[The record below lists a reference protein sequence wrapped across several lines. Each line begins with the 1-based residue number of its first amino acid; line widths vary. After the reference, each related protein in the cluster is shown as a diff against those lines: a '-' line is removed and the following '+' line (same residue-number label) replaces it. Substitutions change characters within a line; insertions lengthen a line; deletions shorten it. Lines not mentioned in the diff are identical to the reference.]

1 VIVVASGNEH
11 KVAEVS
17 ALPAATGLELVG
29 IKSLGPAP
37 EVEEDGTT
45 FEENA
50 VIKAVKYSLWLKRE
64 LGISPPVVG
73 EDAGLAIEALLG
85 WPGIQSARIA
95 NTKEERIQL
104 VLSRLEEGN
113 NRSAQFMAFTALAVG
128 GNLVSTWRG
137 AVNGQITRTPRGT
150 AGFGYDP
157 IFEIPG
163 LGLTF
168 AELSQQQKN
177 EISHRGRA
185 WSQAL
190 GYICDNH

>member
-1 VIVVASGNEH
+1 MIVVASGNEH
-11 KVAEVS
+11 KIAEVS
-17 ALPAATGLELVG
+17 ALPAAAGLELVG

-37 EVEEDGTT
+37 TVEEDGTT

-73 EDAGLAIEALLG
+73 EDAGLAVEALLG
-85 WPGIQSARIA
+85 WPGILSARIA
-95 NTKEERIQL
+95 NTNEERIQL
-104 VLSRLEEGN
+104 VLSRLDDCS
-113 NRSAQFMAFTALAVG
+113 NRSAQFMAFTALAIG
-128 GNLVSTWRG
+128 GELVHTWRG
-137 AVNGQITRTPRGT
+137 AVNGQLTRTPRGS

-157 IFEIPG
+157 IFEVPS

-190 GYICDNH
+190 GYIRDNY